1 MGRNRKN
8 RCMMTKKYIRQA
20 VGDIATDL
28 PPNETYLEK
37 PLKALKSEPLK
48 KPLFYGIIKAVKSR
62 KTMNFHTFRHS
73 VHVETV
79 VLLERK

>member
-28 PPNETYLEK
+28 PPTRVYRTQSHK
-37 PLKALKSEPLK
+37 VLKSELMEEV
-48 KPLFYGIIKAVKSR
+48 LFYVLIKAVNSR
-62 KTMNFHTFRHS
+62 SR
-73 VHVETV
+73 
-79 VLLERK
+79 